1 MKSILL
7 DRISWFVVGVAPEW
21 QPFSRLLLKRPPLV
35 EPSREVRGA
44 SSPQRGRWDRI
55 RALSPAAP
63 KVRACVRKV
72 ARNSLSSPE
81 VGKRAK
87 GDAGA
92 VERARRLLIAHRRLL
107 LCQLT

>member
-1 MKSILL
+1 MKSVLL
-7 DRISWFVVGVAPEW
+7 DRISWFVVGAAPGW

-35 EPSREVRGA
+35 EPSREVRRV
-44 SSPQRGRWDRI
+44 SSPQWGRWDRV

-63 KVRACVRKV
+63 KVRECVRKV

-92 VERARRLLIAHRRLL
+92 VVRSSRLQIGYERLLP
-107 LCQLT
+107 